1 MSISFAWFVLALAA
15 AVVLM
20 VTVFVMRSGTVAGR
34 ARIPDAPGAMRA
46 LTLVTLVGI
55 SAWLVIPGFAAM
67 FLRDSTKAATTAP
80 ATSVS
85 VPTFTPE
92 QNVLISLIAGVG
104 GTTVIVGASALVRPG
119 GLRRLGFSLAQ
130 LPRGFAVGFL
140 ASLLVLPLTF
150 IASVVTDRLWRLVGL
165 EHPQAHEMLE
175 ILGQTRSP
183 GLRALIYASAIV
195 VAPVFEELLFRGH
208 VQTLLVSMLA
218 AVGSPAR
225 AIPTVAGDP
234 VIDPTA
240 PPAQAVLE
248 YAPPPPRRVTQLPGP
263 GIHWFAIVVTSVLFA
278 LVHGALWMMPPIFF
292 LSLCLGYVYER
303 TANLWASIT
312 VHLMFNLASVTI
324 FVSSV

>member
-15 AVVLM
+15 AALLVV
-20 VTVFVMRSGTVAGR
+20 TIFVMRSGSVAGTP
-34 ARIPDAPGAMRA
+34 RIPDAPGTLRA

-55 SAWLVIPGFAAM
+55 SAWLVIPGFAAL
-67 FLRDSTKAATTAP
+67 FLGDSTKAATTAP

-104 GTTVIVGASALVRPG
+104 GTFVLVGASVLIRPG
-119 GLRRLGFSLAQ
+119 GLRRLGLSFGM

-150 IASVVTDRLWRLVGL
+150 MTSVLTERIWQLVGL
-165 EHPQAHEMLE
+165 KHPQAHEMLE
-175 ILGQTRSP
+175 ILGQTHSP

-195 VAPVFEELLFRGH
+195 VAPLFEELLFRGH
-208 VQTLLVSMLA
+208 VETLLAGVLSA
-218 AVGSPAR
+218 IASTAR
-225 AIPTVAGDP
+225 AGVSLADGSEIGVP
-234 VIDPTA
+234 A
-240 PPAQAVLE
+240 PPDLPVLD
-248 YAPPPPRRVTQLPGP
+248 YAPPPRREAQPAGP
-263 GIHWFAIVVTSVLFA
+263 AVRWLAIIVTSVLFA

-292 LSLCLGYVYER
+292 LSLCLGYLYER
-303 TANLWASIT
+303 TSNLWAPVT

-324 FVSSV
+324 FVSQV

>member
-119 GLRRLGFSLAQ
+119 GLRRLGFSLDQ

-175 ILGQTRSP
+175 I
-183 GLRALIYASAIV
+183 RAR
-195 VAPVFEELLFRGH
+195 PVRR
-208 VQTLLVSMLA
+208 A
-218 AVGSPAR
+218 CAR
-225 AIPTVAGDP
+225 
-234 VIDPTA
+234 
-240 PPAQAVLE
+240 
-248 YAPPPPRRVTQLPGP
+248 
-263 GIHWFAIVVTSVLFA
+263 
-278 LVHGALWMMPPIFF
+278 
-292 LSLCLGYVYER
+292 
-303 TANLWASIT
+303 
-312 VHLMFNLASVTI
+312 
-324 FVSSV
+324 

>member
-1 MSISFAWFVLALAA
+1 MSISFAWFALALAA
-15 AVVLM
+15 AVLLI
-20 VTVFVMRSGTVAGR
+20 VTIFVMRSGTVAGR
-34 ARIPDAPGAMRA
+34 ARIPDAPGALRA

-80 ATSVS
+80 TTTVS

-92 QNVLISLIAGVG
+92 QNVLISLIAGAG
-104 GTTVIVGASALVRPG
+104 GTIVLVGASALVRPG
-119 GLRRLGFSLAQ
+119 GLRRLGFSIDL

-140 ASLLVLPLTF
+140 ASLLILPLTF
-150 IASVVTDRLWRLVGL
+150 IASVLTDRLWRLVDL

-175 ILGQTRSP
+175 ILGQTHSP
-183 GLRALIYASAIV
+183 GLRALIYASAIL

-208 VQTLLVSMLA
+208 LQTLLVGMFA
-218 AVGSPAR
+218 AIGSPAR
-225 AIPTVAGDP
+225 ATATIAGDP
-234 VIDPTA
+234 VIDRTA
-240 PPAQAVLE
+240 PPVQAVLA
-248 YAPPPPRRVTQLPGP
+248 YAPPLRRVTQFPAP
-263 GIHWFAIVVTSVLFA
+263 GIRWFAIVVTSILFA

-303 TANLWASIT
+303 TANIWAPIT

-324 FVSSV
+324 FISSV